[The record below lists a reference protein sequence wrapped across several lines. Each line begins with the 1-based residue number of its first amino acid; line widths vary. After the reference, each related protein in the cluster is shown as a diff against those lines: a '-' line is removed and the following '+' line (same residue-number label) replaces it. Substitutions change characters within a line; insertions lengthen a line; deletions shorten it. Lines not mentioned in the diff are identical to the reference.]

1 MHLIVLFFLV
11 LGCAC
16 DIRVTIDSKGRYN
29 ISIDGN
35 LWLRSSRTA
44 LYADDK
50 WYSSDDNSLPL
61 TSMTMHQGMDPNL
74 GAWNETQLNYD
85 LVRGGT
91 HSKVVGRI
99 RQWKDVSAITFHLDT
114 GDQVLTS
121 NTPLDAKTVRT
132 IFPSFIIEQTNKK
145 KQRGYFT
152 FEGIMTGNDAKHA
165 CVWDASKNVVR
176 SGLDSGP
183 FVFFKY

>member
-1 MHLIVLFFLV
+1 MHFLPFLLLV

-16 DIRVTIDSKGRYN
+16 DIQVTIDNKGGYN

-50 WYSSDDNSLPL
+50 WYSSNDNSLPL
-61 TSMTMHQGMDPNL
+61 TSMAMDQGTDPNL

-121 NTPLDAKTVRT
+121 SKSLDAKTVRT
-132 IFPSFIIEQTNKK
+132 IFPSFVIEQTSKAN
-145 KQRGYFT
+145 QQGYFT
-152 FEGIMTGNDAKHA
+152 FEGQTFSHNPT
-165 CVWDASKNVVR
+165 
-176 SGLDSGP
+176 LLLT
-183 FVFFKY
+183 